1 MWTKRIAYLFAATF
15 AFAVVGC
22 DDGPAMGT
30 VSGTITVDG
39 AVPADGASI
48 NFIPIGG
55 GGVTTGATLDKGKYS
70 VKVPVG
76 KMKVEIRAPK
86 PAAKSKAPKAGPGGG
101 GPGPGGD
108 GGGWIEES
116 LPPEYH
122 EKSELTLE
130 VKAGSQ
136 EKNWDCLTTKK
147 K

>member
-1 MWTKRIAYLFAATF
+1 MRTKLQAGFLACLLAGFLA
-15 AFAVVGC
+15 GC

-30 VSGTITVDG
+30 VSGVITVDG

-48 NFIPIGG
+48 NFIPVGSA
-55 GGVTTGATLDKGKYS
+55 GVTTGATLDKGKYS

-86 PAAKSKAPKAGPGGG
+86 PAKGAKAAKTA
-101 GPGPGGD
+101 PGPGGD
-108 GGGWIEES
+108 GPGGGWIEES

-122 EKSELTLE
+122 EKSDIFLE
-130 VKAGSQ
+130 VKSGSQ
-136 EKNWDCLTTKK
+136 EKNWDCLTKK